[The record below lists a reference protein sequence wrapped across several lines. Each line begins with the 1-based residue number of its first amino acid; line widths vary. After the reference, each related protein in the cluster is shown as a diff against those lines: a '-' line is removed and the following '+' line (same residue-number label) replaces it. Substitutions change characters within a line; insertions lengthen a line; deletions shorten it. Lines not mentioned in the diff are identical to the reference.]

1 MAKKKNYYPLTICG
15 TFLSLE
21 FLETL
26 KKEVLEEISESVTI
40 QDFVMGMLKE
50 ADLTDASYLKSMI
63 MVDVKNIL
71 IYGDEEPFEPGYF
84 LGVDFLETPE
94 QFSRKRI
101 QIDVRNVLTKIGFI
115 YEDES
120 SDCVQVFNRVVVSG
134 S

>member
-1 MAKKKNYYPLTICG
+1 MAKKKNYYPLTLCG

-21 FLETL
+21 FLNAL
-26 KKEVLEEISESVTI
+26 KKEVLEEVSETI
-40 QDFVMGMLKE
+40 TITDFVMAMLKE
-50 ADLTDASYLKSMI
+50 ADLSDVTYLKNMI
-63 MVDVKNIL
+63 MVDSKNIL
-71 IYGDEEPFEPGYF
+71 VYSDEEPFEDGYF

-101 QIDVRNVLTKIGFI
+101 QIDVRNVLTKVGFV

-120 SDCVQVFNRVVVSG
+120 NDCVQVFNRVVVG

>member
-1 MAKKKNYYPLTICG
+1 
-15 TFLSLE
+15 
-21 FLETL
+21 
-26 KKEVLEEISESVTI
+26 
-40 QDFVMGMLKE
+40 
-50 ADLTDASYLKSMI
+50 MI
-63 MVDVKNIL
+63 MVDVKNIWT
-71 IYGDEEPFEPGYF
+71 YGDEEPFEPGYF

-120 SDCVQVFNRVVVSG
+120 SDCVQVFNRVIVSG